1 MTGPMAMPKPDDHE
15 SAGIMRNALVRAV
28 LLLLGGIALVFGIGV
43 IAGLLSAHSERGG
56 AMDARLIGIL
66 ICVAVAM
73 AGIALFMWRQM
84 RAVARSGQTLNPRER
99 RNRLVL
105 TIAMAVGAAIGFMLA
120 LSGGLDGGPGPISLS
135 DAPLPPM
142 IAIGLAA
149 IVAIALPLL
158 SYYWHR
164 RVADELEAAAY
175 REGALMGLYAFW
187 VGAPTWWLLWRGG
200 LVPPPDGVVIY
211 LVVTFVAGVVWLH
224 AKYR

>member
-1 MTGPMAMPKPDDHE
+1 MLKPDDRE
-15 SAGIMRNALVRAV
+15 STKGIHNALLRTA
-28 LLLLGGIALVFGIGV
+28 LLMLGGIALIFGVGM
-43 IAGLLSAHSERGG
+43 IAGLLSAHWERGG
-56 AMDARLIGIL
+56 AIDARLISIL
-66 ICVAVAM
+66 ICVALAM
-73 AGIALFMWRQM
+73 AGIALLMWRQM
-84 RAVARSGQTLNPRER
+84 RAAVRSDQALNPRER

-135 DAPLPPM
+135 DAPLPPSV
-142 IAIGLAA
+142 AVGLAA

-175 REGALMGLYAFW
+175 REGALMGLYTFW

-211 LVVTFVAGVVWLH
+211 LVVTFVAGVVWLR